1 MSLMSLIALKMKE
14 MNWLKVLPAH
24 IIALIAVIIIA
35 SNANLNFEWH
45 SFKALY
51 LLPITLL
58 FVVFR
63 YFSKGRIASLRA
75 TINVSPGKD
84 NTIGYYSS
92 FWITEL
98 PHALKT
104 FAIGMLV
111 IAIARPQSSD
121 SVEDMTSEGIDLVL
135 AIDVSHSMLSQ
146 DFKPNRLEQSKIVAI
161 EFIDARPHDRIGVV
175 AYEGEAFTQV
185 PVTSDHVVVKNGLM
199 ALQPGLLQGGTAIGM
214 GLATAVNRLRNSEAE
229 SRVIILLTDGMNNA
243 GQIDPS
249 DAAQLAELNDIRI
262 YTIGVGTI
270 GKAKSPVAYSG
281 SGYRYDWVDVKIDE
295 DVLMDIADRTGGKYF
310 RATNAE
316 KLSSIYNE
324 IDELE
329 KTRFNVIKYQRK
341 TEAYLP
347 FALMALISMLLE
359 RTLRFTLIR
368 SLS

>member
-1 MSLMSLIALKMKE
+1 MK
-14 MNWLKVLPAH
+14 WLKVLPTH
-24 IIALIAVIIIA
+24 IIAIVAVIIIA
-35 SNANLNFEWH
+35 VNADSNYDWH

-51 LLPITLL
+51 LLPLTLAL
-58 FVVFR
+58 VAFR
-63 YFSKGRIASLRA
+63 YFSKGLSSPLRA
-75 TINVSPGKD
+75 TINTSPSEG
-84 NTIGYYSS
+84 NQRGYYSN

-98 PHALKT
+98 PHAIRT
-104 FAIGMLV
+104 FAIGMLI
-111 IAIARPQSSD
+111 IALARPQSSD

-146 DFKPNRLEQSKIVAI
+146 DFKPNRLERSKIVAI

-185 PVTSDHVVVKNGLM
+185 PVTSDHVVVKNGIM
-199 ALQPGLLQGGTAIGM
+199 DLQPGLLQGGTAIGM

-229 SRVIILLTDGMNNA
+229 SRVIIILTDGMNNA

-249 DAAQLAELNDIRI
+249 DAAQLAELNNIRI

-270 GKAKSPVAYSG
+270 GKAKSPVAFNASG
-281 SGYRYDWVDVKIDE
+281 TGYRYDWVDVRIDE
-295 DVLMDIADRTGGKYF
+295 DVLMDIANRTGGKYF

-316 KLSSIYNE
+316 KLSSIYSE

-347 FALMALISMLLE
+347 FALMALISIILE
-359 RTLRFTLIR
+359 RALRFTFIR

>member
-1 MSLMSLIALKMKE
+1 MTITKRTKMK
-14 MNWLKVLPAH
+14 WLKVLPPH
-24 IIALIAVIIIA
+24 IIALSAVIIIA
-35 SNANLNFEWH
+35 FNANSNYEWYSYH
-45 SFKALY
+45 ALY
-51 LLPITLL
+51 LLPVTAL
-58 FVVFR
+58 FVTLR
-63 YFSKGRIASLRA
+63 YFSKGRIGLLRA
-75 TINVSPGKD
+75 AINTTPNED
-84 NTIGYYSS
+84 NSLGYYSN

-98 PHALKT
+98 PHALRT

-111 IAIARPQSSD
+111 IALARPQSSD

-146 DFKPNRLEQSKIVAI
+146 DFKPNRLERSKIVAM

-185 PVTSDHVVVKNGLM
+185 PVTSDHVVVKNGIM
-199 ALQPGLLQGGTAIGM
+199 ALQPGLLEGGTAIGM
-214 GLATAVNRLRNSEAE
+214 GLATAVNRLRNSQAE

-249 DAAQLAELNDIRI
+249 DAAQLAELNNIRI

-270 GKAKSPVAYSG
+270 GKAKSPVAFSG
-281 SGYRYDWVDVKIDE
+281 KGYKYDWVDVKIDE

-316 KLSSIYNE
+316 KLSNIYGE

-347 FALMALISMLLE
+347 FVLMALISLLLE